1 LTGIQH
7 LLGNPNAESPAQAE
21 PYNVYVKNP
30 EEYERRV
37 REQARENKPK

>member
-1 LTGIQH
+1 
-7 LLGNPNAESPAQAE
+7 LLEKPNAESPAQAE

-37 REQARENKPK
+37 REQALKNKPE